1 MSNRPLSVCYFG
13 TYRADYSRNQIMI
26 EGLRRNQVVVLE
38 CQEALWHG
46 IEDRVQVASGGW
58 WRPRFWWRL
67 LNAYWRLF
75 WRHAHLP
82 DYDVMVVGYPG
93 QLDVF
98 LARLLSWWRHKPLA
112 WDIFMSIYL
121 IALERGLDKRSRL
134 SINLLR
140 WLEWAALRLPDR
152 LVIDTS
158 EYATWLQTT
167 HGLSADRFCLV
178 PTGADD
184 RIFKPFPNAELDR
197 RYFYVIYYGS
207 FIPNHGVNY
216 IIEAARILAN
226 EPTIHFELIGDG
238 PDKESACRLAQDYG
252 LSNITFSNWLDQAEL
267 IQHIARANVCLG
279 AFGMTPQSM
288 MTVQNKVYEGLAMAK
303 PVITGDASAIH
314 RTLEHGEQVYLVP
327 RADSVALS
335 QAIQILRIHPSFS
348 ARLAEAGFRRFQEA
362 FTLAAIGHQMRVH
375 LEQVDRS

>member
-1 MSNRPLSVCYFG
+1 
-13 TYRADYSRNQIMI
+13 MI

-58 WRPRFWWRL
+58 WRPHFWWRL

-98 LARLLSWWRHKPLA
+98 LARLLSGWRHKPLA

-134 SINLLR
+134 SLNLLR
-140 WLEWAALRLPDR
+140 WLERTAIRLPDL

-158 EYATWLQTT
+158 DYARWLQTT
-167 HGLSADRFCLV
+167 HQISAERFRLV

-184 RIFKPFPNAELDR
+184 RIFKPAVGGDAANDF
-197 RYFYVIYYGS
+197 FYVIYYGT
-207 FIPNHGVNY
+207 FIPNHGVLA
-216 IIEAARILAN
+216 IIEAARILAP
-226 EPTIHFELIGDG
+226 EATIRFELIGNG
-238 PDKESACRLAQDYG
+238 PEKEPACRLARDYG
-252 LSNITFSNWLDQAEL
+252 LSNVTFIEWLDQAEL
-267 IQHIARANVCLG
+267 VKHLAHAAVCLG
-279 AFGMTPQSM
+279 AYGTTPQSL
-288 MTVQNKVYEGLAMAK
+288 MTIQNKVYEGLAMAK
-303 PVITGDASAIH
+303 PVITGDSPTVRRVLTHGEHLYLCERANAQSLADAI
-314 RTLEHGEQVYLVP
+314 RTLQANPELRRRLSEQGYRCYQSSFTVE
-327 RADSVALS
+327 
-335 QAIQILRIHPSFS
+335 RI
-348 ARLAEAGFRRFQEA
+348 GFRLTQH
-362 FTLAAIGHQMRVH
+362 LAALV
-375 LEQVDRS
+375 